1 MARKKEIP
9 RITGTLRAKA
19 MHLPECIHDA
29 KGMVVLGRRIKSVI
43 YSTDIAVIRNCDA
56 DAVLAVYPYT
66 PQQVISQAIISASS
80 IPVFVGV
87 GGGLTNGFRSA
98 LISQDAEAQGAYAVV
113 VNEPM
118 SVSNIHL
125 IHRVIDIPIIGTV
138 VDYDRDEIQSRLD
151 AGVKILN
158 VSAAKETA
166 EVVSKI
172 RRHFKNVAIMPTGGP
187 TEETIAQTI
196 KAGANSIVYT
206 PPSIAKI
213 FSEIMADYRLHDDV
227 VDSPES
233 AENEKGDIRDMLRMV

>member
-1 MARKKEIP
+1 
-9 RITGTLRAKA
+9 
-19 MHLPECIHDA
+19 
-29 KGMVVLGRRIKSVI
+29 
-43 YSTDIAVIRNCDA
+43 
-56 DAVLAVYPYT
+56 
-66 PQQVISQAIISASS
+66 
-80 IPVFVGV
+80 
-87 GGGLTNGFRSA
+87 
-98 LISQDAEAQGAYAVV
+98 
-113 VNEPM
+113 M

-172 RRHFKNVAIMPTGGP
+172 RRHFKNVAIMATGGP

>member
-125 IHRVIDIPIIGTV
+125 IHRVIDKTIVQTKIMDFAVI
-138 VDYDRDEIQSRLD
+138 
-151 AGVKILN
+151 GVKVDDQLLR
-158 VSAAKETA
+158 STEC
-166 EVVSKI
+166 SQ
-172 RRHFKNVAIMPTGGP
+172 RRGVMPLVMP
-187 TEETIAQTI
+187 M
-196 KAGANSIVYT
+196 NLS
-206 PPSIAKI
+206 S
-213 FSEIMADYRLHDDV
+213 
-227 VDSPES
+227 
-233 AENEKGDIRDMLRMV
+233 